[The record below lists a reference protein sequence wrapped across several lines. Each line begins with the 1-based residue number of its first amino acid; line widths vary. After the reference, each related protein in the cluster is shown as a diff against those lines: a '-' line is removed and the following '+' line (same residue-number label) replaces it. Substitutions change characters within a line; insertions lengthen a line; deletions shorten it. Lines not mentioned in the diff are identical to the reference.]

1 MKPNITFTGTEIS
14 SNFNVKDPV
23 SFTIVD
29 QFVKLKVVMRIMLV
43 NVLEAYMRI

>member
-1 MKPNITFTGTEIS
+1 MKPNIIFTGTEIS
-14 SNFNVKDPV
+14 SNFNVKDPI

-43 NVLEAYMRI
+43 NVLEGYMSI